1 LTRETN
7 LPRLEQAGRASSPE
21 SADLSRERSFEPLIF
36 FARAA
41 AFGPTFGFFASGPV
55 PPDPWVEGGGGVAV
69 PDGGGLNG
77 LIVTLKPALPTLPEA
92 SLAVQVTAVV
102 PTGNVESDGGVQVTA
117 GDAGPTVSVAD
128 AVNVA
133 TAPAELVASRVMF
146 AGTVTTGGVVS
157 RTVTVN
163 DLAPV
168 FPFPSEAVQFT
179 VVAPTG
185 KTEPEFFEQ
194 LTGRDPVTM
203 SVAVAAV

>member
-1 LTRETN
+1 LLLATFTVLGGLVALPPGAIEPTSKFAGAVRTRVSLTVAETSVVP
-7 LPRLEQAGRASSPE
+7 LPS
-21 SADLSRERSFEPLIF
+21 
-36 FARAA
+36 
-41 AFGPTFGFFASGPV
+41 
-55 PPDPWVEGGGGVAV
+55 DPWVGGGAGG
-69 PDGGGLNG
+69 DGGGTGGGALNG
-77 LIVTLKPALPTLPEA
+77 LMVTLKPALPTLPEA